1 MRINQ
6 ALTLVCLVLL
16 FSILPGVALAY
27 ATPESIV
34 AAGKVYVSNAVYDPG
49 AFFSGDTGTVTLYVT
64 NGNSNQSIVVNHA
77 TIGDKNIRLISNPY
91 DTSANIGPLQTQTF
105 IFSVATDAFEGT
117 YYPTF
122 SLSFRDADSLY
133 YRAMVKVDNT
143 PLELTV
149 IDKPDTFTQ
158 GKKKTISMQ
167 VANPRNNDV
176 RDVALEVTGDN
187 ISAAPDRMFIGDLA
201 AGTKVP
207 VNFTITPEKATTV
220 LLTLNYDNGD
230 NPHKVTMELP
240 VTFGMD
246 KKQAHPVMSN
256 VQVKTDAGVYHVT
269 GDVNNAGL
277 ETANTVTVTSLAP
290 AVPQDPYKT
299 YVVGALKPDDFGSFE
314 VTFTAGPGNT
324 SVPVQLSYK
333 DADGNIYNSVQ
344 DVKISSSGLSTSAET
359 NGSSNMLP
367 VAAAIVIVLIF
378 VGGWVY
384 YLRRNKK

>member
-1 MRINQ
+1 MKINTP
-6 ALTLVCLVLL
+6 LTIICLLLL
-16 FSILPGVALAY
+16 FSILPGGALAY

-34 AAGKVYVSNAVYDPG
+34 AAGKVYISNAEYDPG
-49 AFFSGDTGTVTLYVT
+49 AFFTGDIGTVTIYVT

-77 TIGDKNIRLISNPY
+77 TIGDKNIKLTSNPY

-105 IFSVATDAFEGT
+105 IFSVATDALEGT

-133 YRAMVKVDNT
+133 YRAMIKVDNT
-143 PLELTV
+143 PLDLTV
-149 IDKPDTFTQ
+149 IDKPDAFTQ
-158 GKKKTISMQ
+158 GKKKTITLQ
-167 VANPRNNDV
+167 VANPRKNNV
-176 RDVALEVTGDN
+176 RNVVLEVAGDG
-187 ISAAPDRMFIGDLA
+187 ITAVPARTFIGDLD
-201 AGTKVP
+201 AGAKVP

-220 LLTLNYDNGD
+220 LLTLTYDNGD
-230 NPHKVTMELP
+230 NPHKKTMELP
-240 VTFGMD
+240 VTFGVD
-246 KKQAHPVMSN
+246 KKQADPVISN
-256 VQVKTDAGVYHVT
+256 VQVKTDAGIYHVT

-277 ETANTVTVTSLAP
+277 ETANTVMVTALAP

-324 SVPVQLSYK
+324 SIPVELSYK
-333 DADGNIYNSVQ
+333 DTDGNIYTSVQ
-344 DVKISSSGLSTSAET
+344 DVKISTAGMSASQT
-359 NGSSNMLP
+359 ASGSSNMLP
-367 VAAAIVIVLIF
+367 VAAAIVLVLIF